1 MGFEKP
7 QITPRRRIEV
17 PEEARQQARAGMGG
31 EATRTA
37 TAPPA
42 PVEPI
47 AAPAAVAAPTPAPTP
62 AEAPVAPAPAPA
74 AAPAAPAAAPVR
86 ASSRGRKPAA
96 AAAPAPEAEVPL
108 HTVQIAKSVVQEI
121 KMSLLLATPGP
132 DTPTTIK
139 NYLEAAHRHYDA
151 HLRKTGKLPPAK

>member
-47 AAPAAVAAPTPAPTP
+47 AALAAV
-62 AEAPVAPAPAPA
+62 
-74 AAPAAPAAAPVR
+74 AAPAAPAPAPTSVEAPTPVVAAPVAPAAPVR
-86 ASSRGRKPAA
+86 ASTRGRKPAA
-96 AAAPAPEAEVPL
+96 AASPAPEAEVPL

>member
-37 TAPPA
+37 TTPPAAVEPIAPPA
-42 PVEPI
+42 PV
-47 AAPAAVAAPTPAPTP
+47 
-62 AEAPVAPAPAPA
+62 
-74 AAPAAPAAAPVR
+74 AAPAAPAPEATPLAAAPEPAAAPV
-86 ASSRGRKPAA
+86 ATPAAAPVKAPSRGRKPAT

-121 KMSLLLATPGP
+121 KMSLLLAAPGP

-151 HLRKTGKLPPAK
+151 YLRKAGKLPPTK

>member
-37 TAPPA
+37 TTPPA
-42 PVEPI
+42 AVEPI
-47 AAPAAVAAPTPAPTP
+47 ALL
-62 AEAPVAPAPAPA
+62 APV
-74 AAPAAPAAAPVR
+74 AAPAAPAPEPAPVAAAPEPAAAPV
-86 ASSRGRKPAA
+86 ATPAAAPVKAPSRGRKPAI

-132 DTPTTIK
+132 NTPTTIK

-151 HLRKTGKLPPAK
+151 YLRKAGKLPPVK

>member
-37 TAPPA
+37 TTPPA
-42 PVEPI
+42 PVEPVAPPTPA
-47 AAPAAVAAPTPAPTP
+47 AAPAPAPEPVAAAPQPA
-62 AEAPVAPAPAPA
+62 APAPA
-74 AAPAAPAAAPVR
+74 AAPVRPAT
-86 ASSRGRKPAA
+86 RGRKSAA
-96 AAAPAPEAEVPL
+96 AATPAQEAEVPL

-151 HLRKTGKLPPAK
+151 YLRKSGKLPPAK

>member
-31 EATRTA
+31 EAIRTA
-37 TAPPA
+37 TTPPA

-47 AAPAAVAAPTPAPTP
+47 APPT
-62 AEAPVAPAPAPA
+62 PA
-74 AAPAAPAAAPVR
+74 AAPAVAFPAPEFVVAAPQPAAPTAPAAAPVR
-86 ASSRGRKPAA
+86 PSTRGRKPAA
-96 AAAPAPEAEVPL
+96 AAVAAPETDVPL

-121 KMSLLLATPGP
+121 KMSLLLAAPGP
-132 DTPTTIK
+132 DTPTNIK

>member
-37 TAPPA
+37 GAPPA
-42 PVEPI
+42 ATEPI
-47 AAPAAVAAPTPAPTP
+47 AAPAPVAAPA
-62 AEAPVAPAPAPA
+62 APVNPPVPVA
-74 AAPAAPAAAPVR
+74 AAPEPGAAQPAAPAAAPVR

-96 AAAPAPEAEVPL
+96 TAMPAPEAEVPL

-121 KMSLLLATPGP
+121 KMSLLLATPGS
-132 DTPTTIK
+132 DSPTTIK

-151 HLRKTGKLPPAK
+151 YLRKAGKLPPAK

>member
-17 PEEARQQARAGMGG
+17 PEEARREARAGMGG

-37 TAPPA
+37 TTPLT

-47 AAPAAVAAPTPAPTP
+47 VRAASMAAPATPAPLAPTATV
-62 AEAPVAPAPAPA
+62 AEARVVV
-74 AAPAAPAAAPVR
+74 PVR
-86 ASSRGRKPAA
+86 ASTRGRKPGAV
-96 AAAPAPEAEVPL
+96 AAPAPEAEVPL

-151 HLRKTGKLPPAK
+151 YLRKTNKLPPAK

>member
-17 PEEARQQARAGMGG
+17 PEEARREARAAMGG

-37 TAPPA
+37 ALPPA
-42 PVEPI
+42 TAMLTV
-47 AAPAAVAAPTPAPTP
+47 PAAARSV
-62 AEAPVAPAPAPA
+62 PVRSTGPA
-74 AAPAAPAAAPVR
+74 AAPASVRALTRAQKPARVTVLAPAA
-86 ASSRGRKPAA
+86 K
-96 AAAPAPEAEVPL
+96 VPL
-108 HTVQIAKSVVQEI
+108 HTVQIAKFVVQEI
-121 KMSLLLATPGP
+121 KMNLLLAAPGP

-151 HLRKTGKLPPAK
+151 YLRTIGTLPSAK

>member
-17 PEEARQQARAGMGG
+17 PEAARREARAAMGG

-37 TAPPA
+37 ALPPA
-42 PVEPI
+42 T
-47 AAPAAVAAPTPAPTP
+47 AMPT
-62 AEAPVAPAPAPA
+62 VSA
-74 AAPAAPAAAPVR
+74 AALPAQ
-86 ASSRGRKPAA
+86 
-96 AAAPAPEAEVPL
+96 AAPAPIRALTRTQKPPRATVLAPAAEIPL
-108 HTVQIAKSVVQEI
+108 HTVQIAKFVVQEI
-121 KMSLLLATPGP
+121 KMNLLLAAPGP

-151 HLRKTGKLPPAK
+151 YLRTMGTLPSTK

>member
-47 AAPAAVAAPTPAPTP
+47 AAPAAVVAPA
-62 AEAPVAPAPAPA
+62 APAPAPVEAPTPVA
-74 AAPAAPAAAPVR
+74 AASVAPAAAPVR
-86 ASSRGRKPAA
+86 ASTRGRKAA
-96 AAAPAPEAEVPL
+96 AAATPAPEAEVPL

>member
-37 TAPPA
+37 TTPPT
-42 PVEPI
+42 PVQPI
-47 AAPAAVAAPTPAPTP
+47 A
-62 AEAPVAPAPAPA
+62 A
-74 AAPAAPAAAPVR
+74 AAPAVAAAAPEPVAAAPLPTAPATAPVR
-86 ASSRGRKPAA
+86 ASTRGRKPAA
-96 AAAPAPEAEVPL
+96 ATAPVPEAEVPL

>member
-37 TAPPA
+37 TTPPA

-47 AAPAAVAAPTPAPTP
+47 AAPAAVAAP
-62 AEAPVAPAPAPA
+62 APAPAPVEV
-74 AAPAAPAAAPVR
+74 AAPAPAAPVR
-86 ASSRGRKPAA
+86 ASTRGRKPAA

-139 NYLEAAHRHYDA
+139 NYLEAAHRYYDA

>member
-1 MGFEKP
+1 MAFEKP

-17 PEEARQQARAGMGG
+17 PEEARREARAGMGG

-37 TAPPA
+37 SQPPVA
-42 PVEPI
+42 VEPI
-47 AAPAAVAAPTPAPTP
+47 V
-62 AEAPVAPAPAPA
+62 PAPAPV
-74 AAPAAPAAAPVR
+74 AAPAAPAPTPVAKPAPVTAAAAAVAAPER
-86 ASSRGRKPAA
+86 ATTRGRKPAA
-96 AAAPAPEAEVPL
+96 VATPAPEADVSL

-121 KMSLLLATPGP
+121 KMSLLLVTPGL

>member
-47 AAPAAVAAPTPAPTP
+47 AAPAAVAAPTPAPTLV
-62 AEAPVAPAPAPA
+62 EAPA
-74 AAPAAPAAAPVR
+74 AAAVAPVAPAAAPVR
-86 ASSRGRKPAA
+86 ASTRGRKPAA

>member
-37 TAPPA
+37 TAPPT

-47 AAPAAVAAPTPAPTP
+47 AAPAAVATP
-62 AEAPVAPAPAPA
+62 APAPAPVEVAAPDA
-74 AAPAAPAAAPVR
+74 AASAPASAAPVR

-132 DTPTTIK
+132 DTPTNIK

>member
-1 MGFEKP
+1 MAFEKP

-42 PVEPI
+42 AVEPI
-47 AAPAAVAAPTPAPTP
+47 APPAAVAAPAPTVTSL
-62 AEAPVAPAPAPA
+62 AVPAPA
-74 AAPAAPAAAPVR
+74 AAAPAVPAATPAR

-96 AAAPAPEAEVPL
+96 AAAPALEAEVPL

-121 KMSLLLATPGP
+121 KMSLLLVTPGP

>member
-17 PEEARQQARAGMGG
+17 PEEARREARAGMGG

-37 TAPPA
+37 PMPSA
-42 PVEPI
+42 PVEPVAAPASV
-47 AAPAAVAAPTPAPTP
+47 AAPAASV
-62 AEAPVAPAPAPA
+62 PA
-74 AAPAAPAAAPVR
+74 AAPIAAAPLPATSELAVPAAAPVR
-86 ASSRGRKPAA
+86 ASIRGRKTVTAA
-96 AAAPAPEAEVPL
+96 VAAPEAEVPL

-151 HLRKTGKLPPAK
+151 HLRKAGKLPPAK

>member
-17 PEEARQQARAGMGG
+17 PEEARREARAGMSG

-37 TAPPA
+37 MTTPAPIAPPA
-42 PVEPI
+42 PV
-47 AAPAAVAAPTPAPTP
+47 
-62 AEAPVAPAPAPA
+62 
-74 AAPAAPAAAPVR
+74 AAPAAPAPASEAPPAAVAEAQVVVPVR
-86 ASSRGRKPAA
+86 ASTRGRKPTAA
-96 AAAPAPEAEVPL
+96 AVPALEAEVPL

-151 HLRKTGKLPPAK
+151 YLRKTNKLPPAK

>member
-1 MGFEKP
+1 MTFEKP

-17 PEEARQQARAGMGG
+17 PEEARREARAGMGG

-37 TAPPA
+37 TLSPA
-42 PVEPI
+42 AVEPI
-47 AAPAAVAAPTPAPTP
+47 ALAPAPVAAPAVPAPVPVVEPAPTTT
-62 AEAPVAPAPAPA
+62 AVDALV
-74 AAPAAPAAAPVR
+74 AAPMQATT
-86 ASSRGRKPAA
+86 RGRKAA
-96 AAAPAPEAEVPL
+96 VAAAPAPEVEVPL

-132 DTPTTIK
+132 ETPTTIK

>member
-31 EATRTA
+31 EALLTA
-37 TAPPA
+37 STPPA
-42 PVEPI
+42 PLEPI
-47 AAPAAVAAPTPAPTP
+47 ASPAPVAAAPTLAPEPAPVAVAPAPSVAPTAAPAAAPAKSSTRGRKPAAVAAP
-62 AEAPVAPAPAPA
+62 
-74 AAPAAPAAAPVR
+74 
-86 ASSRGRKPAA
+86 
-96 AAAPAPEAEVPL
+96 APETDVPL

-121 KMSLLLATPGP
+121 KMSLLLAAPGP
-132 DTPTTIK
+132 DTPTNIK

>member
-47 AAPAAVAAPTPAPTP
+47 VAPVAVAAPAPVPAPVEASVPATAAPAASVAAPARTST
-62 AEAPVAPAPAPA
+62 
-74 AAPAAPAAAPVR
+74 
-86 ASSRGRKPAA
+86 RGRKPAA
-96 AAAPAPEAEVPL
+96 ATAPAPEAEVPL

-121 KMSLLLATPGP
+121 KMSLLLVTPGP

-151 HLRKTGKLPPAK
+151 YLRKTGKLPPVK

>member
-37 TAPPA
+37 TMPPA
-42 PVEPI
+42 AVEPI
-47 AAPAAVAAPTPAPTP
+47 AAPAAAAVPAAAAPAPTP
-62 AEAPVAPAPAPA
+62 VEAPALV
-74 AAPAAPAAAPVR
+74 AAAPVR
-86 ASSRGRKPAA
+86 ASARGRKPAA
-96 AAAPAPEAEVPL
+96 AAAPVPEVEVPL

>member
-37 TAPPA
+37 TSPPA

-47 AAPAAVAAPTPAPTP
+47 AAPAAIA
-62 AEAPVAPAPAPA
+62 APVASVPAP
-74 AAPAAPAAAPVR
+74 APAAPAAASVR
-86 ASSRGRKPAA
+86 ASTRGRKPAA
-96 AAAPAPEAEVPL
+96 AAAPAPEAEVSL

>member
-37 TAPPA
+37 TTAPV

-47 AAPAAVAAPTPAPTP
+47 AAPAAA
-62 AEAPVAPAPAPA
+62 VAPAPVPAPVEAQAPA
-74 AAPAAPAAAPVR
+74 AAAPIIPAATPVR
-86 ASSRGRKPAA
+86 ASTRGRKPAA
-96 AAAPAPEAEVPL
+96 AAAPASEAEVPL

-121 KMSLLLATPGP
+121 KMSLLLVAPGP
-132 DTPTTIK
+132 DAPTTIK

-151 HLRKTGKLPPAK
+151 YLRKTGKLPPAK

>member
-37 TAPPA
+37 TTPPA

-47 AAPAAVAAPTPAPTP
+47 APPAAVAAPAAPAPEP
-62 AEAPVAPAPAPA
+62 APVAAPSAS
-74 AAPAAPAAAPVR
+74 AAPTAAPVR
-86 ASSRGRKPAA
+86 ASKRGRKPAA
-96 AAAPAPEAEVPL
+96 AAVPAPEGEVPL

-151 HLRKTGKLPPAK
+151 YLRKTGKLPPAK

>member
-37 TAPPA
+37 TTPPA
-42 PVEPI
+42 PVEPVAPPTPA
-47 AAPAAVAAPTPAPTP
+47 AAPAVAAPAPK
-62 AEAPVAPAPAPA
+62 PVAA
-74 AAPAAPAAAPVR
+74 ASQPAAPAAAPVR
-86 ASSRGRKPAA
+86 TSTRGRKPAA
-96 AAAPAPEAEVPL
+96 AAAPVPEAEVPL

-121 KMSLLLATPGP
+121 KMSLLLVTPGP
-132 DTPTTIK
+132 DMPTTIK

>member
-37 TAPPA
+37 TIPPA

-47 AAPAAVAAPTPAPTP
+47 AAPAAVAAPAPIPVEAPTP
-62 AEAPVAPAPAPA
+62 VTAAPVAPV
-74 AAPAAPAAAPVR
+74 AAPVR
-86 ASSRGRKPAA
+86 ASTQGRKPNA

-132 DTPTTIK
+132 ETPTTIK

-151 HLRKTGKLPPAK
+151 HLRKTGKLPPVK

>member
-47 AAPAAVAAPTPAPTP
+47 AP
-62 AEAPVAPAPAPA
+62 
-74 AAPAAPAAAPVR
+74 
-86 ASSRGRKPAA
+86 PAA
-96 AAAPAPEAEVPL
+96 AAAPASVAPAPTPVEAPATGTATPFTPAFAPTRASTRGRKSAAAASPAPEAEVPL

-151 HLRKTGKLPPAK
+151 YLRKTGKLPPAK

>member
-62 AEAPVAPAPAPA
+62 AEAPVAPAPAA
-74 AAPAAPAAAPVR
+74 AAPAVPAAAPVR
-86 ASSRGRKPAA
+86 ASTRGRKPAA
-96 AAAPAPEAEVPL
+96 AAVPAPEVEVPL

>member
-37 TAPPA
+37 TTPPA
-42 PVEPI
+42 AVEPI
-47 AAPAAVAAPTPAPTP
+47 AAPAAVATPT
-62 AEAPVAPAPAPA
+62 APAPAPA
-74 AAPAAPAAAPVR
+74 PVEAPVPPVAASGAPAAAPVR
-86 ASSRGRKPAA
+86 ASTRSRKAA
-96 AAAPAPEAEVPL
+96 AAVAPAPEGEVPL

>member
-42 PVEPI
+42 AVEPI
-47 AAPAAVAAPTPAPTP
+47 AVPAAVAAPAAPSP
-62 AEAPVAPAPAPA
+62 VEAAMPVAAPGAV
-74 AAPAAPAAAPVR
+74 PVR
-86 ASSRGRKPAA
+86 ASARSRKPAA
-96 AAAPAPEAEVPL
+96 AAAPVPEGEVPL

-151 HLRKTGKLPPAK
+151 YLRKTGKLPPAK

>member
-17 PEEARQQARAGMGG
+17 PEAARREARAAMGG

-37 TAPPA
+37 ALPPATAMPTVSAAALPA
-42 PVEPI
+42 PVRS
-47 AAPAAVAAPTPAPTP
+47 AK
-62 AEAPVAPAPAPA
+62 PA
-74 AAPAAPAAAPVR
+74 AAPAPIRALTRTQKPPRATVLAPAA
-86 ASSRGRKPAA
+86 
-96 AAAPAPEAEVPL
+96 EIPL
-108 HTVQIAKSVVQEI
+108 HTVQIAKFVVQEI
-121 KMSLLLATPGP
+121 KMNLLLAAPGP

-151 HLRKTGKLPPAK
+151 YLRTMGTLPSTK

>member
-37 TAPPA
+37 TSPPA
-42 PVEPI
+42 AVEPI
-47 AAPAAVAAPTPAPTP
+47 ASL
-62 AEAPVAPAPAPA
+62 APAPAPA
-74 AAPAAPAAAPVR
+74 PAPVAAASEPAAAPVAAPAAAPVK
-86 ASSRGRKPAA
+86 ASSRGRKPATA
-96 AAAPAPEAEVPL
+96 AALAPEAEVPL
-108 HTVQIAKSVVQEI
+108 HTVQIAKSMVQEI
-121 KMSLLLATPGP
+121 KMSLLLAVPGP

-151 HLRKTGKLPPAK
+151 YLRKTGKLPTK

>member
-37 TAPPA
+37 TTPPA
-42 PVEPI
+42 AVEPI
-47 AAPAAVAAPTPAPTP
+47 AAPAPVA
-62 AEAPVAPAPAPA
+62 APVAPATSPPPVVAVPEPA
-74 AAPAAPAAAPVR
+74 AAQPAAPGTAPVR
-86 ASSRGRKPAA
+86 SSTRGRKPAVA
-96 AAAPAPEAEVPL
+96 AASAPEAEVPL

-151 HLRKTGKLPPAK
+151 YLRKTGKLPPAN